1 MHAEAFAFL
10 RTVIGWLP
18 GTSGL
23 RVLEFGAHDVNGSP
37 RSLFIPQHY
46 PNIQYWGVDPWPGAG
61 VDVVCRAQDFNGNEA
76 FDVVISAETME
87 HDADWR
93 GQIDAAWRALSPGG
107 KFIMTAAAEPRKPH
121 RCDGAEGD
129 MQGEHYANIDP
140 AELRRALAKWADY
153 DVQHNR
159 AHGDVYAWA
168 VKP

>member
-1 MHAEAFAFL
+1 MDI
-10 RTVIGWLP
+10 VG
-18 GTSGL
+18 
-23 RVLEFGAHDVNGSP
+23 
-37 RSLFIPQHY
+37 
-46 PNIQYWGVDPWPGAG
+46 
-61 VDVVCRAQDFNGNEA
+61 RAQDIDAGEMFS
-76 FDVVISAETME
+76 VVISAETME

-93 GQIDAAWRALSPGG
+93 GQIDAAWRALAPGG

-129 MQGEHYANIDP
+129 MQGEHYAANIAA
-140 AELRRALAKWADY
+140 AELRRARSAKWADY